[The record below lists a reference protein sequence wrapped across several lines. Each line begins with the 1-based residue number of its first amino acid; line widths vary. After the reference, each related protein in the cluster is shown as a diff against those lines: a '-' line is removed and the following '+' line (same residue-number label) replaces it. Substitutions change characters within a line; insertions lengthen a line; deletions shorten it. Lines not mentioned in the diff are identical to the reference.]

1 MALPLVTRL
10 GKSSLDGFFAC
21 AFPLLMPKLPN
32 CFLTILSV
40 RIVIVLTTSLVI
52 CCGCYLTHITHS
64 KNAYWYYIVV
74 LCSRSLPF
82 VLFNCG
88 PLQPPL
94 RHCKWSPFYA
104 FPFAIIKAVRMV
116 CPSNPLAAVQMASEN
131 GLMSH
136 PTHPSFRHSRDFLR
150 SQNKATRPRTS
161 FHRWIALS

>member
-1 MALPLVTRL
+1 MCFPSAHAKATQLFFNYTFSKNCNSTNNLTRYMLWMLP
-10 GKSSLDGFFAC
+10 
-21 AFPLLMPKLPN
+21 
-32 CFLTILSV
+32 
-40 RIVIVLTTSLVI
+40 
-52 CCGCYLTHITHS
+52 HS
-64 KNAYWYYIVV
+64 HNTLQNAYWYYIVV
-74 LCSRSLPF
+74 LYSRSLPF

-88 PLQPPL
+88 LLQPPL

-104 FPFAIIKAVRMV
+104 FPFAIIKAVRTV

-136 PTHPSFRHSRDFLR
+136 PTHPSFGHSRDFLR